1 MEVAP
6 GSGPVGDVHVLADP
20 DGPVSAHATVPPGG
34 VAPEIPVIVAVYV
47 MVPPSTGL
55 AGEVVT
61 AIVGVA
67 GATVSETG
75 DAATAE

>member
-1 MEVAP
+1 
-6 GSGPVGDVHVLADP
+6 
-20 DGPVSAHATVPPGG
+20 
-34 VAPEIPVIVAVYV
+34 

-61 AIVGVA
+61 AIDGVA

-75 DAATAE
+75 AAPTAE